1 MTQTTKPQ
9 IITGD
14 CIEVMKSLPTACIT
28 SVVSDPPYGLEFMGQ
43 TWDAP
48 WKNKAIVQDP
58 ASEGGAQDGAGGN
71 AYSRSRVRYQGTTTA
86 RRDRDQQRA
95 RDPIAAKY
103 LDHNVAY
110 DRQPER
116 LQAWH
121 RSWLIE
127 AFRVLKPGGYLL
139 AMSGT
144 RTYHH
149 IATAA
154 EQAGFEIRDMIS
166 WMYGSG
172 FPKSHDV
179 SKSIDMAAGVVR
191 DVVGHK
197 NGVRGAPGTGHENAM
212 PGKATGIQQEQC
224 SIPVTIPKT
233 NAAREWDGWG
243 SALKPALEPILLAR
257 KPLDGT
263 LASNALKHGT
273 GGLNIDGCRV
283 GATGDDTRRNAKGG
297 DNGMQGSATF
307 KIRERRAEDQAERSG
322 RWPANVILDP
332 AAAAILDSQSSEQP
346 SRFFYCPKPSQ
357 HERRAGTA
365 TPSVTVHPTV
375 KPIALFRYL
384 IRLVNAPSPSSLVLD
399 PFLGSGTTGIA
410 CDLENIRWL
419 GIEQNSDYADLAA
432 SRVAWWRANGENG
445 FDIRTIPD
453 DPDQMT
459 MFDG

>member
-1 MTQTTKPQ
+1 
-9 IITGD
+9 
-14 CIEVMKSLPTACIT
+14 
-28 SVVSDPPYGLEFMGQ
+28 
-43 TWDAP
+43 
-48 WKNKAIVQDP
+48 
-58 ASEGGAQDGAGGN
+58 
-71 AYSRSRVRYQGTTTA
+71 
-86 RRDRDQQRA
+86 
-95 RDPIAAKY
+95 
-103 LDHNVAY
+103 
-110 DRQPER
+110 
-116 LQAWH
+116 
-121 RSWLIE
+121 
-127 AFRVLKPGGYLL
+127 
-139 AMSGT
+139 
-144 RTYHH
+144 
-149 IATAA
+149 
-154 EQAGFEIRDMIS
+154 
-166 WMYGSG
+166 
-172 FPKSHDV
+172 
-179 SKSIDMAAGVVR
+179 
-191 DVVGHK
+191 
-197 NGVRGAPGTGHENAM
+197 
-212 PGKATGIQQEQC
+212 
-224 SIPVTIPKT
+224 
-233 NAAREWDGWG
+233 
-243 SALKPALEPILLAR
+243 
-257 KPLDGT
+257 
-263 LASNALKHGT
+263 LKHGT

-399 PFLGSGTTGIA
+399 PFLGIA